1 MTRFEGF
8 LHNAAQVASNIYSAQ
23 KNIVAV
29 KLHPKSITL
38 VRTFPQKN
46 KSFSENNICLSIFEV
61 SSIGE
66 EIQQGLSQKN
76 LNDYAL
82 KIREMVIRAKL
93 MGHDSGISIPNSN
106 FENHILK
113 LPFISEDELE
123 EKGKLETFWENKISD
138 VKDLKNKV
146 FKYQILNSDISNNE
160 TTILFS
166 FIPKKTV
173 QLYVD
178 LLLDAGLKPVTIE
191 NEIFSIISRIQ
202 SQTSS
207 DNLNEPQLIVHLSPI
222 NNNVILFADNLVT
235 IIPILISDLD
245 EALLLQ
251 LSELNDISTELWDE
265 FGIRVGE
272 NIRQAIDLLYE
283 KEDFP
288 LAETFWLI
296 SEYNN
301 ISNLEILLKNNVG
314 IMNQNDM
321 MTLNKI
327 EVPPSRSQALNSFK
341 NNTLFISL
349 LNIANKKINIRNN
362 AKDIARREIL
372 RLNYLPSLNKLIR
385 YRQFAALNKLLI
397 AAIGIFIILSGTIMS
412 MTNLPKFVESM
423 SLAST
428 YEKFKL
434 EANLEKKNKK
444 NLTNTL
450 NQLGISGINISDF
463 TGHDG
468 YTNFMLSLAEMLPED
483 AELKELNITSDGALR
498 IEGLSLSSSSISIF
512 SKKLINSGFVSTAPI
527 NHQKNGNYYFFSINT
542 LLSREN

>member
-8 LHNAAQVASNIYSAQ
+8 LHNAAQFASTIYSAK

-38 VRTFPQKN
+38 IKTFPQKN
-46 KSFSENNICLSIFEV
+46 KKFSEKNTCLSIFEV

-76 LNDYAL
+76 LNDYAF

-113 LPFISEDELE
+113 LPFISDDELE
-123 EKGKLETFWENKISD
+123 EKGKLETFWENKIFD

-191 NEIFSIISRIQ
+191 NEIFSIINRIQ

-245 EALLLQ
+245 EALLLE

-283 KEDFP
+283 KVDFP
-288 LAETFWLI
+288 IAETFWLI

-301 ISNLEILLKNNVG
+301 ISNLEILLKDNVG
-314 IMNQNDM
+314 IMKQNDI

-327 EVPPSRSQALNSFK
+327 EVPPGRSQALNNFK

-349 LNIANKKINIRNN
+349 LDIANKKINLRNH
-362 AKDIARREIL
+362 AKDISKRNVL
-372 RLNYLPSLNKLIR
+372 RLNYLPNINKLIR
-385 YRQFAALNKLLI
+385 YRQFAALNKLFI
-397 AAIGIFIILSGTIMS
+397 AAIGIFIILSGTIMAV
-412 MTNLPKFVESM
+412 TNLPKFVESI
-423 SLAST
+423 SLASS
-428 YEKFKL
+428 YEGLKL
-434 EANLEKKNKK
+434 EADLEKKKNK
-444 NLTNTL
+444 NLSNTL
-450 NQLGISGINISDF
+450 NQLGAGGIKISDF

-468 YTNFMLSLAEMLPED
+468 YSNFMSSLAEMLPED
-483 AELKELNITSDGALR
+483 AELQELNITSDGAVR
-498 IEGLSLSSSSISIF
+498 IEGLSLSSSAISTF
-512 SKKLINSGFVSTAPI
+512 AKKLINSGFVSTAPI
-527 NHQKNGNYYFFSINT
+527 NQQKNGNYYFFSINT
-542 LLSREN
+542 FLSRES

>member
-8 LHNAAQVASNIYSAQ
+8 LHNAAQVASTIHSIR

-38 VRTFPQKN
+38 IKTFPQKN
-46 KSFSENNICLSIFEV
+46 KTFSDKKTCLSIFEV

-76 LNDYAL
+76 LYDYAF
-82 KIREMVIRAKL
+82 KIREMVIRAEL
-93 MGHDSGISIPNSN
+93 MGHDAGISIPNSN

-113 LPFISEDELE
+113 LPFISDDELQ
-123 EKGKLETFWENKISD
+123 EKGQFETFWENKISD

-146 FKYQILNSDISNNE
+146 FNYQILNSDISNNE

-166 FIPKKTV
+166 LISKKTV
-173 QLYVD
+173 QLYID

-191 NEIFSIISRIQ
+191 NEIFSIVNTIQ
-202 SQTSS
+202 SQISS
-207 DNLNEPQLIVHLSPI
+207 DNLNEPQVIVHLSPI
-222 NNNVILFADNLVT
+222 NNNVILFTDDLVT
-235 IIPILISDLD
+235 IIPILVSDID
-245 EALLLQ
+245 EALLLE
-251 LSELNDISTELWDE
+251 LSELNDISTELWNE
-265 FGIRVGE
+265 FGIRIGE

-283 KEDFP
+283 KVDFP
-288 LAETFWLI
+288 VAETFWLI

-301 ISNLEILLKNNVG
+301 IGNLEILLKNNVG
-314 IMNQNDM
+314 IMKQNNVK
-321 MTLNKI
+321 TLNKI
-327 EVPPSRSQALNSFK
+327 EVPLGRSQALNNFK

-349 LNIANKKINIRNN
+349 LNIANKKINIRNH
-362 AKDIARREIL
+362 AKDISRREIL
-372 RLNYLPSLNKLIR
+372 RLNYLPNVNKLLR

-397 AAIGIFIILSGTIMS
+397 AAIGIFIILSGTIMA
-412 MTNLPKFVESM
+412 MTNLPKFVESI
-423 SLAST
+423 SLASR
-428 YEKFKL
+428 YEGFKL
-434 EANLEKKNKK
+434 EANLEKKKNK

-468 YTNFMLSLAEMLPED
+468 YSNFMLSLAEMLPED
-483 AELKELNITSDGALR
+483 AELQELNITSDGALR
-498 IEGLSLSSSSISIF
+498 IEGLSLSSSAISTF
-512 SKKLINSGFVSTAPI
+512 AKKLINSGFVSTAPI
-527 NHQKNGNYYFFSINT
+527 NQRKNGNYYSFSINT

>member
-8 LHNAAQVASNIYSAQ
+8 LHNAAQVASTIYSAQ

-29 KLHPKSITL
+29 KLHPKSISL
-38 VRTFPQKN
+38 IKTFPQKN
-46 KSFSENNICLSIFEV
+46 KTLSENNTCLSIFEV

-76 LNDYAL
+76 LNDYAF

-93 MGHDSGISIPNSN
+93 IGHDAGISIPNSN

-113 LPFISEDELE
+113 LPFISDDELE

-166 FIPKKTV
+166 FIPKKTA

-191 NEIFSIISRIQ
+191 NEIFSIINRIK

-207 DNLNEPQLIVHLSPI
+207 DNLNEPQLLVHLSPI

-245 EALLLQ
+245 EALLLE

-265 FGIRVGE
+265 FGIRIGE

-283 KEDFP
+283 KVDFP

-301 ISNLEILLKNNVG
+301 ISNLEILLNNNVG
-314 IMNQNDM
+314 IMKQKDM

-327 EVPPSRSQALNSFK
+327 EVPPGRSQTINNFK

-349 LNIANKKINIRNN
+349 LDIANKKINIRNHV
-362 AKDIARREIL
+362 KDIARREIL

-412 MTNLPKFVESM
+412 MTNLPKFVESI

-434 EANLEKKNKK
+434 EANLEKKKNK

-450 NQLGISGINISDF
+450 NQLGRSGINISDF

-468 YTNFMLSLAEMLPED
+468 YSNFMISLAEMLPED
-483 AELKELNITSDGALR
+483 AELQELNITSDGALR
-498 IEGLSLSSSSISIF
+498 IVGLSLSSSSISTF

-527 NHQKNGNYYFFSINT
+527 NHQKNGNYYFFSITT

>member
-8 LHNAAQVASNIYSAQ
+8 LHNAAQVASTIYSGQ

-38 VRTFPQKN
+38 TKTFPQKN
-46 KSFSENNICLSIFEV
+46 KTISENNICLSIFEV

-76 LNDYAL
+76 LNDYAF

-93 MGHDSGISIPNSN
+93 IGHDAGISIPNSN

-113 LPFISEDELE
+113 LPFISDEELE
-123 EKGKLETFWENKISD
+123 EKGKLEKFWENKISD

-178 LLLDAGLKPVTIE
+178 LLLDAGLTPVTID
-191 NEIFSIISRIQ
+191 NEIFSIINRIH

-235 IIPILISDLD
+235 IIPVLISDLD
-245 EALLLQ
+245 EALLLE
-251 LSELNDISTELWDE
+251 LSELSDISTELWDE

-272 NIRQAIDLLYE
+272 NIRQAIDLIYE
-283 KEDFP
+283 KLDFP
-288 LAETFWLI
+288 LAKTFWLI
-296 SEYNN
+296 SDYNN

-314 IMNQNDM
+314 IMKQNDM
-321 MTLNKI
+321 TTLNKI
-327 EVPPSRSQALNSFK
+327 EVPPGRSQALNNFK

-349 LNIANKKINIRNN
+349 LDIANKKINIRNH
-362 AKDIARREIL
+362 AKDIARRDIL

-397 AAIGIFIILSGTIMS
+397 AAIGIFIILSVSIMS
-412 MTNLPKFVESM
+412 MTNLPKFVESI

-434 EANLEKKNKK
+434 EANLEKKKNKC
-444 NLTNTL
+444 
-450 NQLGISGINISDF
+450 
-463 TGHDG
+463 
-468 YTNFMLSLAEMLPED
+468 
-483 AELKELNITSDGALR
+483 
-498 IEGLSLSSSSISIF
+498 
-512 SKKLINSGFVSTAPI
+512 
-527 NHQKNGNYYFFSINT
+527 
-542 LLSREN
+542 